1 MKQDL
6 SEPVETFDAWAEVYD
21 TQPNPLLALE
31 ERVLG
36 SMMPDVRG
44 LDVLDAGCGTG
55 RWLERLADRS
65 PRSLLGVDISPAMLL
80 LAGIKLSQNCVLR
93 PGSCTALPVSDTSC
107 DLVLSSFV
115 VSYLEDLEAFAREI
129 DRVARPG
136 ASIFLSDMHPETEAF
151 RGWKRA
157 FKVKG
162 AEMQISARGWGLQQ
176 ITRAFQ
182 ARGFKPVSL
191 VEPAF
196 GPEERQIFEDSGK
209 LELYH

>member
-6 SEPVETFDAWAEVYD
+6 SLPVEVEAFDTWAEVYD

-36 SMMPDVRG
+36 SMMPEVSG

-55 RWLERLADRS
+55 RWLQRLVNRS

-80 LAGIKLSQNCVLR
+80 LAGIKLSQKCSLR
-93 PGSCTALPVSDTSC
+93 PGSCTALPVNDTSC
-107 DLVLSSFV
+107 DMVLSSFV
-115 VSYLEDLEAFAREI
+115 VSYLEDLDAFAQEI

-136 ASIFLSDMHPETEAF
+136 ATIFLTDMHPETEAF

-162 AEMQISARGWGLQQ
+162 SEFQISSRGWDLEQ
-176 ITRAFQ
+176 IIQAFQ
-182 ARGFKPVSL
+182 ARGFKLVSL
-191 VEPAF
+191 AEPAF
-196 GPEERQIFEDSGK
+196 GLEERQIFEESKK
-209 LELYH
+209 LE